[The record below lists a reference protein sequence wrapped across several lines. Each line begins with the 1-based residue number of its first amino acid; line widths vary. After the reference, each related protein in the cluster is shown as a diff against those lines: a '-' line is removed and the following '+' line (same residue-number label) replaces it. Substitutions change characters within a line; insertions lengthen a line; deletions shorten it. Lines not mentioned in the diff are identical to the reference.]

1 MELFFEY
8 LIKSSLVL
16 SLFYLCFKIL
26 LSQETFFEV
35 KRFFL
40 LFGFLCSLVL
50 PFVVIKRMVAI
61 SEVNLF
67 QNNLTPL
74 LNVNVSSDSAVS
86 FWNWP
91 LVLFIF
97 YLIGVLIVLCKTVYE
112 FIKLVGI
119 LKSGKICREN
129 DIIHVHV
136 ELNCSPFSLWNYIVY
151 NPKLHSGQDLS
162 TIIEHEKV
170 HYLHRHS
177 LDMLVAQ
184 LYLIFYWFNPIA
196 WFYKKEIAQ
205 NLEYIADE
213 LTLNKIN
220 NKKEYQYLLLNTAI
234 KSAPISL
241 INPFNNSLIK
251 KRIIM
256 LNKKKS
262 TPKSLW
268 KLFPILPLTVSFVLL
283 FNIEVVAQSTKG
295 AVIDQ
300 TASYKFHFDANTT
313 DQSFEKL
320 SKVLDL
326 SGVILSFKG
335 VKRNASSEIT
345 RIKINLKDNF
355 GYKSDYAFSSSI
367 GISPYSLIIDL
378 EENKIIDDKISVDST
393 IVYVSKKT
401 VPSPPSPPVPI
412 KKESDGESEEN
423 TQIIN
428 SNTKTKVIVQGF
440 EFEPGDTDKLNNTLT
455 ISNISIESLDSIA
468 LSKLVSKTIN
478 EVFDSLK
485 DTVESGNSAI
495 KKIKNIVSIDS
506 VAQPIFVLDGQKSAI
521 KKIKNIVSI
530 DSVAQPII
538 VLDGQKLKAGFFETL
553 SPVVIKSISVLKG
566 ESAKEMYG
574 EEGINGVILI
584 ETKKPKKDH

>member
-67 QNNLTPL
+67 QNNLTTL

-151 NPKLHSGQDLS
+151 NPKLHSDQDLS
-162 TIIEHEKV
+162 AIIEHEKV

-251 KRIIM
+251 KRIFM

-268 KLFPILPLTVSFVLL
+268 KLFPILPLIVSFVLL

-300 TASYKFHFDANTT
+300 TATYKFHFDANTT

-335 VKRNASSEIT
+335 IKRNASSEIT

-355 GYKSDYAFSSSI
+355 GYKSDYAFSSSK

-378 EENKIIDDKISVDST
+378 EENKIIDDKISIDSK
-393 IVYVSKKT
+393 IVSKNT
-401 VPSPPSPPVPI
+401 VPSTTVTI
-412 KKESDGESEEN
+412 KKEIDGESEEN
-423 TQIIN
+423 TQIIT
-428 SNTKTKVIVQGF
+428 SDTKTKVILEEF
-440 EFEPGDTDKLNNTLT
+440 EFEPGDRDKLNNTLT

-468 LSKLVSKTIN
+468 LSDKELESVLELKGLNGNIELVSKTIN
-478 EVFDSLK
+478 EVFGSLK
-485 DTVESGNSAI
+485 DTVESGNSGI
-495 KKIKNIVSIDS
+495 KKIKGIVSIDS
-506 VAQPIFVLDGQKSAI
+506 VALPIFVLDGQK
-521 KKIKNIVSI
+521 
-530 DSVAQPII
+530 
-538 VLDGQKLKAGFFETL
+538 LKASFFDTL
-553 SPVVIKSISVLKG
+553 STDVIKSVSVLKG
-566 ESAKEMYG
+566 ESAKKMYG

-584 ETKKPKKDH
+584 ETKKPKKDY

>member
-40 LFGFLCSLVL
+40 LFGFFCSLVL

-67 QNNLTPL
+67 QNNLTTL
-74 LNVNVSSDSAVS
+74 INVNVSSDSAVS

-91 LVLFIF
+91 LALFIF

-119 LKSGKICREN
+119 IKSGKTCHEN
-129 DIIHVHV
+129 DIIHVRV
-136 ELNCSPFSLWNYIVY
+136 ELNCSPFSLLNYIVY
-151 NPKLHSGQDLS
+151 NPKLHSSQDLS

-170 HYLHRHS
+170 HCRHRHS

-196 WFYKKEIAQ
+196 WLYKKEIAQ

-220 NKKEYQYLLLNTAI
+220 SKKEYQYLLLNTAI

-268 KLFPILPLTVSFVLL
+268 KLFPILPLMVSFVLL
-283 FNIEVVAQSTKG
+283 FNIEVVAQTTKG
-295 AVIDQ
+295 VVIDQ
-300 TASYKFHFDANTT
+300 TATYTFHFDAKTT
-313 DQSFEKL
+313 DQSFEKI

-335 VKRNASSEIT
+335 IKRNASSDIT
-345 RIKINLKDNF
+345 RIKISLKDNF
-355 GYKSDYAFSSSI
+355 GYKSDYAFSSSK
-367 GISPYSLIIDL
+367 GISPYSLIMNL
-378 EENKIIDDKISVDST
+378 EENKIIDDKISIDSK
-393 IVYVSKKT
+393 IVSKNT
-401 VPSPPSPPVPI
+401 VPSTTVTI
-412 KKESDGESEEN
+412 KKESDGKSEEN
-423 TQIIN
+423 TQIIT
-428 SNTKTKVIVQGF
+428 SDTKTKVIVEGF
-440 EFEPGDTDKLNNTLT
+440 EFEPGEMDKLNNTLT
-455 ISNISIESLDSIA
+455 ISNISIESLDSLA
-468 LSKLVSKTIN
+468 LSDKELESVLELKGLNANIELVSKTIAKTIN
-478 EVFDSLK
+478 EVFGSLK
-485 DTVESGNSAI
+485 DTVESGNSGI
-495 KKIKNIVSIDS
+495 KR
-506 VAQPIFVLDGQKSAI
+506 
-521 KKIKNIVSI
+521 
-530 DSVAQPII
+530 
-538 VLDGQKLKAGFFETL
+538 
-553 SPVVIKSISVLKG
+553 
-566 ESAKEMYG
+566 
-574 EEGINGVILI
+574 
-584 ETKKPKKDH
+584 

>member
-129 DIIHVHV
+129 DIIQVHV

-506 VAQPIFVLDGQKSAI
+506 VAQPI
-521 KKIKNIVSI
+521 
-530 DSVAQPII
+530 I

>member
-40 LFGFLCSLVL
+40 LFGFFCSLVL

-67 QNNLTPL
+67 QNNLTTL
-74 LNVNVSSDSAVS
+74 INVNVSSDSAVS

-91 LVLFIF
+91 LALFIF

-119 LKSGKICREN
+119 IKSGKTCHEN
-129 DIIHVHV
+129 DIIHVRV
-136 ELNCSPFSLWNYIVY
+136 ELNCSPFSLLNYIVY
-151 NPKLHSGQDLS
+151 NPKLHSSQDLS

-170 HYLHRHS
+170 HCRHRHS

-196 WFYKKEIAQ
+196 WLYKKEIAQ

-220 NKKEYQYLLLNTAI
+220 SKKEYQYLLLNTAI

-268 KLFPILPLTVSFVLL
+268 KLFPILPLMASFVLL
-283 FNIEVVAQSTKG
+283 FNIEVVAQTTKG
-295 AVIDQ
+295 VVIDQ
-300 TASYKFHFDANTT
+300 TATYTFHFDAKTT
-313 DQSFEKL
+313 DQSFEKI
-320 SKVLDL
+320 SKVLDF
-326 SGVILSFKG
+326 SGVILSFNG
-335 VKRNASSEIT
+335 IKRNASSDIT
-345 RIKINLKDNF
+345 RIKISLKDNF
-355 GYKSDYAFSSSI
+355 GYKSDYAFSSSK
-367 GISPYSLIIDL
+367 GISPYSLIMNL
-378 EENKIIDDKISVDST
+378 EENKIIDDKISIDSK
-393 IVYVSKKT
+393 IVSKNT
-401 VPSPPSPPVPI
+401 VPSTTVTI
-412 KKESDGESEEN
+412 TKESDGKSEEN
-423 TQIIN
+423 TQIIT
-428 SNTKTKVIVQGF
+428 SDTKTKVIVEGF
-440 EFEPGDTDKLNNTLT
+440 EFEPGEMDKLNNTLT
-455 ISNISIESLDSIA
+455 ISNIFIESLDSLA
-468 LSKLVSKTIN
+468 LSDKELESVLELKGLNANIELVSKTIAKAIN
-478 EVFDSLK
+478 EVFGSLK
-485 DTVESGNSAI
+485 DTVESGNSGI

-506 VAQPIFVLDGQKSAI
+506 FAQPIF
-521 KKIKNIVSI
+521 
-530 DSVAQPII
+530 
-538 VLDGQKLKAGFFETL
+538 VLDGQKLKAGFFDTL
-553 SPVVIKSISVLKG
+553 SPDVIKSVSVLKG

-574 EEGINGVILI
+574 EEGVNGVILI
-584 ETKKPKKDH
+584 ETKKPKKD